1 MPNAASLQTSCY
13 NLQCSRYYLL
23 TDPGRHEGGWTM
35 RAISG
40 VRIFA
45 RCRRPATAAVLRQML
60 RSVLTLA
67 ACLATTAATA
77 PRPALLQLRGGGG
90 VVEEQPKTGKLWVAR
105 SVESSPAPMA
115 GAGPSG

>member
-1 MPNAASLQTSCY
+1 MSCC
-13 NLQCSRYYLL
+13 LRGPHFLPL
-23 TDPGRHEGGWTM
+23 
-35 RAISG
+35 
-40 VRIFA
+40 
-45 RCRRPATAAVLRQML
+45 PATAPDQAPERAPTKML

>member
-1 MPNAASLQTSCY
+1 
-13 NLQCSRYYLL
+13 
-23 TDPGRHEGGWTM
+23 
-35 RAISG
+35 
-40 VRIFA
+40 
-45 RCRRPATAAVLRQML
+45 ML

-115 GAGPSG
+115 SAGPSG

>member
-1 MPNAASLQTSCY
+1 MSAPHFRP
-13 NLQCSRYYLL
+13 SRKQPEQPPI
-23 TDPGRHEGGWTM
+23 DQSR
-35 RAISG
+35 RA
-40 VRIFA
+40 
-45 RCRRPATAAVLRQML
+45 PTNTML

>member
-1 MPNAASLQTSCY
+1 MPNAASLQTSAY
-13 NLQCSRYYLL
+13 NAVYGKPFLL
-23 TDPGRHEGGWTM
+23 TEESWAAGG
-35 RAISG
+35 IFQG
-40 VRIFA
+40 LRIFA
-45 RCRRPATAAVLRQML
+45 LAEAPAIKPIALRQTRML

>member
-1 MPNAASLQTSCY
+1 
-13 NLQCSRYYLL
+13 
-23 TDPGRHEGGWTM
+23 
-35 RAISG
+35 
-40 VRIFA
+40 
-45 RCRRPATAAVLRQML
+45 ML

-105 SVESSPAPMA
+105 SVENSRAPMA
-115 GAGPSG
+115 MRAQAADGPRLAEARGQPVAQPSWRREEAGPSEPADRSLSQLACRAHTGGEHLHP

>member
-1 MPNAASLQTSCY
+1 M
-13 NLQCSRYYLL
+13 QCHRSYLL
-23 TDPGRHEGGWTM
+23 RNLGGT
-35 RAISG
+35 RQL
-40 VRIFA
+40 
-45 RCRRPATAAVLRQML
+45 RPAFSPLPKERVTASTVAIKAERAPTNTML

>member
-1 MPNAASLQTSCY
+1 
-13 NLQCSRYYLL
+13 
-23 TDPGRHEGGWTM
+23 
-35 RAISG
+35 
-40 VRIFA
+40 
-45 RCRRPATAAVLRQML
+45 ML

-67 ACLATTAATA
+67 ACLATTAATEPRAFLGSFVELA